1 LPKLL
6 GLNDLDKNNNDLQSN
21 SENLVLTEIET
32 QVAKS
37 NAFQRARMIKQ
48 SQKKKKKKKKKTA
61 LILSLQMGQLLHYGS
76 HQSYV

>member
-48 SQKKKKKKKKKTA
+48 SQKKKKKKKKKP
-61 LILSLQMGQLLHYGS
+61 LCYLVYRWGK
-76 HQSYV
+76 